1 MNLRIPGPT
10 PVPPAVLEASAR
22 QMIDH
27 RGPEFAAL
35 LERVTARL
43 KAIFLTEG
51 DVLLLT
57 ASGTGGMEAAIVNTL
72 SPGDEVLA
80 ITVGA
85 FGDRFAEIA
94 EAYGLTVHRLAFEWG
109 TAVDPERVRQALEEH
124 PGTKAVLVTHNESST
139 GVTNDVQAVA
149 ALARE
154 HDALTL
160 VDSVSGAG
168 ALELPV
174 DAWGLDV
181 VVTASQKAWMA
192 QPGLAM
198 VTVSARAWDAYQ
210 RAKLPRF
217 YWDFGQALRYLKRG
231 QTPATPAVS
240 VLYALD
246 ASLELMLREGLEE
259 LILRHQRVAQRLRD
273 GLRAL
278 GLELLPEER
287 YASNTVTAVKAPE
300 GLDVAELRRR
310 CREEHGLVIA
320 GGQGKLERKVFRIGH
335 MGWVTDQDIDAV
347 LEVLG
352 KVLPQLLPARA
363 R

>member
-246 ASLELMLREGLEE
+246 ASLELSAWSSSLRSATPPT
-259 LILRHQRVAQRLRD
+259 RSPR
-273 GLRAL
+273 
-278 GLELLPEER
+278 
-287 YASNTVTAVKAPE
+287 
-300 GLDVAELRRR
+300 
-310 CREEHGLVIA
+310 
-320 GGQGKLERKVFRIGH
+320 
-335 MGWVTDQDIDAV
+335 
-347 LEVLG
+347 
-352 KVLPQLLPARA
+352 
-363 R
+363 